1 MGTTILT
8 FTLWPLNKEWWW
20 QHSQFLRC
28 FWKKWEKI
36 ELRLYG
42 LMKKKLILIF
52 SKISFTSS
60 FFQYQAA
67 SQMNLVWWLTFLS
80 ANSCKNKNKYY
91 KNVNLKILHI
101 NIKQEL
107 CSYFLMLP
115 YNYSLFIRKFRLWTS
130 HGLVRYAMS

>member
-1 MGTTILT
+1 M
-8 FTLWPLNKEWWW
+8 
-20 QHSQFLRC
+20 
-28 FWKKWEKI
+28 
-36 ELRLYG
+36 RLYG

-91 KNVNLKILHI
+91 KNINLNILHV
-101 NIKQEL
+101 NIKQEF
-107 CSYFLMLP
+107 CSYFIMLP
-115 YNYSLFIRKFRLWTS
+115 YSWSYKKIQTVDFPSVGQICQVWGEGS
-130 HGLVRYAMS
+130 EMVISV